1 MMNEIFVLAK
11 IKFDL
16 RDPDEA
22 YFAKHEIESILDTK
36 VEPIKTIPSIF
47 RNRPFSELDDEII
60 HLITRL
66 LYLGEV
72 QGYLAK
78 LNSCNLIKIANRATF
93 FREIYV
99 IIETNE
105 KDIGPLLNS
114 LGIKKTPINNSV
126 INPYIQMFLKDE
138 GIKKLVTFRI
148 IPVQTL
154 FEYASEVKKLPAIV
168 FKPKNN
174 NSWLEYFRE
183 KEKGIEM
190 GLNEMLSHLQTGHY
204 RSPHFGLGKTHIGDF
219 IDWAST
225 DLRKPFL
232 HYLHKYKGKGDPRI
246 SRALINL
253 LKVDEGDTI
262 LDPFVGS
269 GAFIADA
276 PTMGI
281 NAIGVEILKIG
292 QLISEVKCK
301 LDYDIKRLRDEIV
314 EIFNLSKTNDKN
326 YHKLS
331 QEITDVT
338 EKIKKYTTGTKLYE
352 NISPHIPTIILLK
365 NKIEQIEDEKIK
377 NFLLVLLSQKIVE
390 YSEKKRY
397 FDFLTSFKNY
407 VEDRYFTLYAT
418 YRLAEKLSMDI
429 CKGSVQIIRADSTD
443 MSFLEDSSIDGIL
456 TSPPYFDALDY
467 IGNNKVSIIILGFD
481 DDLKYG
487 STKDFYNP
495 NFRNNKC
502 CEDVQLPQSSMELI
516 KILKESKRSIKASIV
531 ENYLKMMKLSFR
543 ECYRVLKKNK
553 LYLMVVSKYHTWIIN
568 GKEQRIDTSP
578 IIADLGKSEGF
589 KLLKIIQHGLSKA
602 DKGKIHVED
611 ILVFKK

>member
-1 MMNEIFVLAK
+1 MNEIFVLAK

-22 YFAKHEIESILDTK
+22 YFAKHEIESILDTE

-47 RNRPFSELDDEII
+47 RNRPFTELDDEII

-114 LGIKKTPINNSV
+114 LGIKETPINNSV
-126 INPYIQMFLKDE
+126 INPYIQMFLKDK
-138 GIKKLVTFRI
+138 GIKKLVIFRI

-154 FEYASEVKKLPAIV
+154 FEYASEVEKLPAIV

-276 PTMGI
+276 PIMRI

-397 FDFLTSFKNY
+397 FDFLTSFKTY
-407 VEDRYFTLYAT
+407 VEDRYLTLYAT
-418 YRLAEKLSMDI
+418 HKLAEKLNVDM

-443 MSFLEDSSIDGIL
+443 MSFLENSSIDGIL

>member
-1 MMNEIFVLAK
+1 MNEIFVLAK

-154 FEYASEVKKLPAIV
+154 FEYASEVEKLPAIV

-269 GAFIADA
+269 GTFIADA

-390 YSEKKRY
+390 YSEKKRC

-407 VEDRYFTLYAT
+407 VEDRYFALYAT